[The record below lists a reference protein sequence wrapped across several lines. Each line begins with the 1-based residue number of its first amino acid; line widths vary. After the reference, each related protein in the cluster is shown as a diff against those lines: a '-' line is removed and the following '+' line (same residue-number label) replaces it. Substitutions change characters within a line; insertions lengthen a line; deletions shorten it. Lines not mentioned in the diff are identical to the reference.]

1 MLFLLWIFTEY
12 FSTLLLK
19 LGSSMDKR
27 EARCV
32 YEGTISVSGL
42 ANTAGKGK
50 EKFLAWNPFIRF
62 QQRDEGCFT
71 QQVCLFQ
78 LSHLL

>member
-1 MLFLLWIFTEY
+1 
-12 FSTLLLK
+12 
-19 LGSSMDKR
+19 MDKR
-27 EARCV
+27 EAQCV